1 MSTVHIHLILNHIPV
16 LGAVFCFVLLLTAL
30 IRRSDEL
37 LKASLA
43 GFVIVA
49 LMAVPVY
56 LTGESA
62 EEVLESLSGVSEMF
76 LEQHETW
83 ALLSVIA
90 LGVLGL
96 ISLGGLALSHRQGM
110 IPRPLI
116 GVLIALTLVTCG
128 VVAQTANLGGQIR
141 HAEIRPTFAAAAQA
155 DQSHLFPRPESAL
168 RLLPHIEDFD

>member
-16 LGAVFCFVLLLTAL
+16 LGAIFSFVLLLAAL

-49 LMAVPVY
+49 LIAVPVY

-62 EEVLESLSGVSEMF
+62 EEMLESLPGVSEVF

-90 LGVLGL
+90 LGALGL
-96 ISLGGLALSHRQGM
+96 ISLVGLALSRRRGM

-116 GVLIALTLVTCG
+116 GALVALTLVTCG

-141 HAEIRPTFAAAAQA
+141 HAEIRPTFTAAVQA
-155 DQSHLFPRPESAL
+155 DQPHPFSQPESVL